1 MSGEYILAIDQG
13 TTGTTVLVVDRAGT
27 VVGRGTAAVRQA
39 YPRPGWVEHDPDQLW
54 ETVLAATGEALAA
67 ACIAPDEAAARLAAV
82 GITNQRETTICGSGR
97 PARPVAPAIVWQCRR
112 TAADC
117 AALEEAGLGPL
128 FRERT
133 GLVLDA
139 YFSGTKIAWLLNQDP
154 QLRRRAA
161 AGEIA
166 FGTVDTWLVWQL
178 TGGRLHATDATNASR
193 ARCSS
198 ICTACRGTMT
208 SWPRSTCPQRCC
220 HGCCRRPGRG
230 RGRARSG
237 PIPAGVP
244 IAGIA
249 GDQQA
254 ALFGQACFDSGTAK
268 TTYGTGCFLLM
279 QTGDRPAQSEHGLL
293 TTIAWQLPDRVDYAL
308 EGSVFIGGAAVQW
321 LRDEMGLLA
330 SAAESEAAAR
340 RVPDT
345 GGVVCVPAFAGLGAP
360 YWDPHAR
367 GMLIGLTRSTT
378 RDHVVR
384 AVLEGIAHQ
393 VADVLEAMVAD
404 AAIGISE
411 VRVDGGAA
419 ANDFLMQLQ
428 ADLLGLPVV
437 RPAMLETTAL
447 GAGLA
452 GRAGYWLVQLYR
464 RDSAHLA
471 VRAPLPTGGC
481 CREHGSRS
489 RPVAARRSAQP
500 GVGWRSNAPHPLAL
514 SPPCRE
520 GECNGGRHK

>member
-1 MSGEYILAIDQG
+1 MSGDYILAIDQG
-13 TTGTTVLVVDRAGT
+13 TTATTVLVVDRAGAI
-27 VVGRGTAAVRQA
+27 VGRGTAAVRQA

-67 ACIAPDEAAARLAAV
+67 AQIAPDEAAARFAAV
-82 GITNQRETTICGSGR
+82 GITNQRETTILWERATG
-97 PARPVAPAIVWQCRR
+97 RPVAPAIVWQCRR

-193 ARCSS
+193 TLLFNLHSLSWDDELLAALDVPAAVLPQVLPSAGVWAR
-198 ICTACRGTMT
+198 T
-208 SWPRSTCPQRCC
+208 S
-220 HGCCRRPGRG
+220 
-230 RGRARSG
+230 AVG

-279 QTGDRPAQSEHGLL
+279 QTGE
-293 TTIAWQLPDRVDYAL
+293 I
-308 EGSVFIGGAAVQW
+308 
-321 LRDEMGLLA
+321 
-330 SAAESEAAAR
+330 AR
-340 RVPDT
+340 RN
-345 GGVVCVPAFAGLGAP
+345 
-360 YWDPHAR
+360 
-367 GMLIGLTRSTT
+367 RST
-378 RDHVVR
+378 V
-384 AVLEGIAHQ
+384 
-393 VADVLEAMVAD
+393 
-404 AAIGISE
+404 
-411 VRVDGGAA
+411 
-419 ANDFLMQLQ
+419 
-428 ADLLGLPVV
+428 
-437 RPAMLETTAL
+437 
-447 GAGLA
+447 
-452 GRAGYWLVQLYR
+452 
-464 RDSAHLA
+464 
-471 VRAPLPTGGC
+471 C
-481 CREHGSRS
+481 
-489 RPVAARRSAQP
+489 
-500 GVGWRSNAPHPLAL
+500 
-514 SPPCRE
+514 
-520 GECNGGRHK
+520 